1 MAKMN
6 LYGAKEF
13 EEKLEVCQKR
23 APARI
28 ITYLEKEGKQIR
40 TAYRKKLK
48 QEAKSDPKKK
58 LNHLRNGMQVNDVDK
73 QQDNDYKNRLRMDY
87 DISPHYHLVEY
98 GHNVVRNEKI
108 FGRVKGK
115 YYFKRTIL
123 DMEKKIEKQRHKLT
137 DELYKELM

>member
-6 LYGAKEF
+6 LYGIKEF
-13 EEKLEVCQKR
+13 DERLGACQKR

>member
-48 QEAKSDPKKK
+48 QEAKSNPKKK

-73 QQDNDYKNRLRMDY
+73 QQDNDYKNRLKMDY

>member
-6 LYGAKEF
+6 LYGIKEF
-13 EEKLEVCQKR
+13 DERLETCQKR

-58 LNHLRNGMQVNDVDK
+58 LNHLRDGMQVNDVDK
-73 QQDNDYKNRLRMDY
+73 QQDNDYKNRLKMDY

-137 DELYKELM
+137 DELYKELI

>member
-48 QEAKSDPKKK
+48 QEAKSNPKKK
-58 LNHLRNGMQVNDVDK
+58 RNHLRDGLKVNDIDK
-73 QQDNDYKNRLRMDY
+73 KDNDYKNRLRMDY
-87 DISPHYHLVEY
+87 GISPHYHLVEY

-137 DELYKELM
+137 EKLYKELM

>member
-48 QEAKSDPKKK
+48 QEAKSNPKKITRTD
-58 LNHLRNGMQVNDVDK
+58 LEWIMV
-73 QQDNDYKNRLRMDY
+73 Y
-87 DISPHYHLVEY
+87 PH
-98 GHNVVRNEKI
+98 
-108 FGRVKGK
+108 
-115 YYFKRTIL
+115 TI
-123 DMEKKIEKQRHKLT
+123 I
-137 DELYKELM
+137 

>member
-48 QEAKSDPKKK
+48 QEAKSNPKKK
-58 LNHLRNGMQVNDVDK
+58 RNHLRDGLKVNDIDK
-73 QQDNDYKNRLRMDY
+73 KDNDYKNRLRMDY
-87 DISPHYHLVEY
+87 GISPHYHLVEY
-98 GHNVVRNEKI
+98 GHAIVR
-108 FGRVKGK
+108 
-115 YYFKRTIL
+115 
-123 DMEKKIEKQRHKLT
+123 KKNIWSC
-137 DELYKELM
+137 